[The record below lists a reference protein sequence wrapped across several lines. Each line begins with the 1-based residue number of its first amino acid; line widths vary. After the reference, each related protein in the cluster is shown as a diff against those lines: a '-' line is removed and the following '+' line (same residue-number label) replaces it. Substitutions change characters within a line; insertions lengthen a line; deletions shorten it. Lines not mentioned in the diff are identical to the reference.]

1 MQLHAF
7 AFLFKGLYGAIR
19 YDSLSPTSNRFLD
32 ETKRSSPLQDV
43 TTDVI
48 SRCKGKPSL
57 VSESI
62 INEELSATGSV
73 SRDREKSA

>member
-19 YDSLSPTSNRFLD
+19 YDSLSPTSKRFRD
-32 ETKRSSPLQDV
+32 DTKRSSCLSAV
-43 TTDVI
+43 TTDVS
-48 SRCKGKPSL
+48 SRCKGKPSR

-62 INEELSATGSV
+62 INEERLATGSV